1 MRKRYLWLLVGVL
14 VVLSLGC
21 SLGGLT
27 EKAKEVGELA
37 TELSEQVEDPSED
50 AEKPAEG
57 SGGETEAEE
66 GVTEAESDEG
76 EIELDPAGLEG
87 LDSYR
92 TIMLMRFEAEDGT
105 VEETRMEMSATREP
119 AAHRM
124 VMTGG
129 LSADGG
135 GMEIIQIGNQQWIQM
150 GGEWMQTQVSDE
162 DISSFEENL
171 PFSADD
177 VQADTLEKAEYLG
190 KETINGIRTR
200 HYLVDKQL
208 MEMMDAMRGMTS
220 GEVGEVES
228 AKMELWIA
236 DQSDLPAFAVRMES
250 EVEGLDMGDEK
261 LAKYFM
267 SWNITDINKDIT
279 IEPPA
284 EAMSGGLPE
293 DIPLY
298 PNATDQTTMMG
309 MTSFEVADDFETVVD
324 FYTAEL
330 ASAGWSKAEDGMSME
345 GLVMDTWTKDER
357 TLQLTITA
365 DDDTGEVSVL
375 IMLEGEE

>member
-57 SGGETEAEE
+57 SGGETAAEE
-66 GVTEAESDEG
+66 GVTEAESEEE